1 MSLRCVILH
10 IYNHSTMNIK
20 LRAFGVA
27 RDIIGSPVL
36 EIDESTLGT
45 TGEVKAYLIE
55 NYPKFADLLTFSLA
69 VKDEYQEDDF
79 VLSDHDEVIIIPPV
93 SGG

>member
-1 MSLRCVILH
+1 
-10 IYNHSTMNIK
+10 MNIK

-55 NYPKFADLLTFSLA
+55 TYPKFADLLTFSLA

-79 VLSDHDEVIIIPPV
+79 VLSEHDEVIIIPPV

>member
-1 MSLRCVILH
+1 MQV
-10 IYNHSTMNIK
+10 K

-27 RDIIGSPVL
+27 RDIIGSSIL
-36 EIDESTLGT
+36 ELDEGALGT
-45 TGEVKAYLIE
+45 TGDVKAYLIE

-79 VLSDHDEVIIIPPV
+79 VLSEHDEIIIIPPV

>member
-1 MSLRCVILH
+1 MPP
-10 IYNHSTMNIK
+10 TM
-20 LRAFGVA
+20 
-27 RDIIGSPVL
+27 GSAVL
-36 EIDESTLGT
+36 ELDEGALGT
-45 TGEVKAYLIE
+45 TGDVKAYLIE

-79 VLSDHDEVIIIPPV
+79 VLSEHDEIIIIPPV

>member
-1 MSLRCVILH
+1 MQV
-10 IYNHSTMNIK
+10 K

-27 RDIIGSPVL
+27 RDIIGSSIL
-36 EIDESTLGT
+36 ELDEGALGT
-45 TGEVKAYLIE
+45 TGDVKAYLIE

-79 VLSDHDEVIIIPPV
+79 VLSEHDEVIIIPPV

>member
-1 MSLRCVILH
+1 MH
-10 IYNHSTMNIK
+10 IK

-27 RDIIGSPVL
+27 RDIIGSSVIEL
-36 EIDESTLGT
+36 SESAVGT
-45 TGEVKAYLIE
+45 TGDVKAYLIE

-69 VKDEYQEDDF
+69 VKDEYQDDDF
-79 VLSDHDEVIIIPPV
+79 VLSEHDEVIIIPPV